1 MISDTRAATM
11 AEYAVIAA
19 IVIAV
24 AVVVFGTLG
33 DKIVASIQKLTGGS
47 SASW

>member
-1 MISDTRAATM
+1 MLTDTRAATM

-24 AVVVFGTLG
+24 AVAVFGTLG
-33 DKIVASIQKLTGGS
+33 GKITNSVDKLNNSG
-47 SASW
+47 W

>member
-1 MISDTRAATM
+1 MLTDTRAATM

-24 AVVVFGTLG
+24 AVGAFAALG
-33 DKIVASIQKLTGGS
+33 DKITGSIGNLTDN
-47 SASW
+47 ADW